1 MRVGLTGAGGAAI
14 LGRRVGDLDLD
25 ALLSHPELRS
35 AGIVILALL
44 GGYAVVTALA
54 GVLTRTTAQVYR
66 DLEDHLVA
74 LARRPVW
81 VTVLLVVIELAG
93 DLVHFEQRQQD
104 VFDATLGTIAVVV
117 WTVALTRAAEVVL
130 STLNRREGSWMRGRV
145 TAVVRYAA
153 WIGLLL
159 LAAHAI
165 VLLWDLDL
173 RTWQLSA
180 GVIGA
185 VLAMGAQDSLRNVVS
200 GVFIAADE
208 PLRIGDVVEVEGG
221 ARGRVTSIGWRSTR
235 LLTRDGVE
243 ISVPNGLLAD
253 LRIVNESGGP
263 SPAVRICCEFPVE
276 PGWSPDEVAAIVL
289 PGVTA
294 LPEVVPELAPELRF
308 FGAGPHGLR
317 YGLRV
322 FIADPG
328 RELEARDAVNT
339 HIVRALRAAGVGL
352 AAATGGVGLGGAQAE
367 ALMRWLPEQVASDL
381 SS

>member
-1 MRVGLTGAGGAAI
+1 M
-14 LGRRVGDLDLD
+14 GDLDLD

-322 FIADPG
+322 FIADP
-328 RELEARDAVNT
+328 
-339 HIVRALRAAGVGL
+339 
-352 AAATGGVGLGGAQAE
+352 
-367 ALMRWLPEQVASDL
+367 
-381 SS
+381 